1 MTIAPEGDQM
11 TMVRVEALFLLLTST
26 WLEGAQSFIADRVNP
41 EWQRLV
47 VDFTHKLQRTE
58 MPIFMDRTSM
68 SHAFLGTLG
77 FEQGEVFDDFA
88 CSTKVTTQL
97 WHPRGFLLTIVLD
110 EDGLNSLTTEQRGS
124 IQESFGR
131 KIHDLFRRML
141 PRPPRYL
148 GEIVTLIEPSLAT
161 VTDLASLRQF
171 CQTIKTRSRDV
182 FWGGVDH
189 NVLLLMD
196 PNVVNAARHELIA
209 VDKNAVAS
217 LAVEMDRLRRYAGTR
232 SIEDLTVDEAED
244 EAKKALSFRSAI
256 QAARATPSWR
266 SLLASIHP
274 GYRNPLDE
282 VHEGIGVINSAVQ
295 SLAKLKTDLYGLRQS
310 YESGPLWGDG
320 CLTLAEVH
328 VMRGDLIALQSD
340 EAGTLTLTAYLRRSA
355 QNILSFYI
363 QRLDDS
369 MAEIG
374 ALLSALNTMASINS
388 AQQAEILNRL
398 ILILT
403 VASAQ
408 LALLQVVSAT
418 TLWTG
423 PSPIV
428 LLVVFLVIDVSAV
441 ILAFRSD
448 QKRRSR

>member
-1 MTIAPEGDQM
+1 MELIKIQ
-11 TMVRVEALFLLLTST
+11 ALFLVLAPT
-26 WLEGAQSFIADRVNP
+26 WPESVQSFVADRVDP
-41 EWQRLV
+41 KWQHLV
-47 VDFTHKLQRTE
+47 SDFTHKLQRTE
-58 MPIFMDRTSM
+58 LPVFMDRTSV
-68 SHAFLGTLG
+68 SEAFLGTLR

-88 CSTKVTTQL
+88 ISAKAMSQL
-97 WHPRGFLLTIVLD
+97 WHPKGFLLSIVLNTD
-110 EDGLNSLTTEQRGS
+110 DLNSLTTEQRRL
-124 IQESFGR
+124 IQASFGR
-131 KIHDLFRRML
+131 RINDLFRRMV

-148 GEIVTLIEPSLAT
+148 GEIVTLTEPSLAQI
-161 VTDLASLRQF
+161 TDLESLRQF
-171 CQTIKTRSRDV
+171 CQTIDIRSRDV

-189 NVLLLMD
+189 NALFLMD

-217 LAVEMDRLRRYAGTR
+217 LAVEMDRLLGYAGTR
-232 SIEDLTVDEAED
+232 SIEDLTVDEAKT
-244 EAKKALSFRSAI
+244 EAKEALSFRAAI

-282 VHEGIGVINSAVQ
+282 VHQGIGVINSAIQ
-295 SLAKLKTDLYGLRQS
+295 RLAKLKTDLYGLRQS

-320 CLTLAEVH
+320 YLTLAEFH
-328 VMRGDLIALQSD
+328 AMRGTLIALQND

-403 VASAQ
+403 VVSAQ
-408 LALLQVVSAT
+408 LALLQVISAT
-418 TLWTG
+418 TLWSG
-423 PSPIV
+423 PSPTVI
-428 LLVVFLVIDVSAV
+428 LLVFLVIDISAV
-441 ILAFRSD
+441 ILAFQSD
-448 QKRRSR
+448 QRRRPR

>member
-1 MTIAPEGDQM
+1 
-11 TMVRVEALFLLLTST
+11 
-26 WLEGAQSFIADRVNP
+26 
-41 EWQRLV
+41 
-47 VDFTHKLQRTE
+47 
-58 MPIFMDRTSM
+58 
-68 SHAFLGTLG
+68 
-77 FEQGEVFDDFA
+77 
-88 CSTKVTTQL
+88 
-97 WHPRGFLLTIVLD
+97 
-110 EDGLNSLTTEQRGS
+110 
-124 IQESFGR
+124 
-131 KIHDLFRRML
+131 
-141 PRPPRYL
+141 
-148 GEIVTLIEPSLAT
+148 
-161 VTDLASLRQF
+161 
-171 CQTIKTRSRDV
+171 
-182 FWGGVDH
+182 
-189 NVLLLMD
+189 
-196 PNVVNAARHELIA
+196 
-209 VDKNAVAS
+209 
-217 LAVEMDRLRRYAGTR
+217 
-232 SIEDLTVDEAED
+232 
-244 EAKKALSFRSAI
+244 
-256 QAARATPSWR
+256 
-266 SLLASIHP
+266 
-274 GYRNPLDE
+274 
-282 VHEGIGVINSAVQ
+282 
-295 SLAKLKTDLYGLRQS
+295 
-310 YESGPLWGDG
+310 
-320 CLTLAEVH
+320 
-328 VMRGDLIALQSD
+328 MRGDLIALQSD